1 MSLES
6 RRDHRTTEEMAE
18 DIDQYTEK
26 EFYFGIAYRY
36 DLCQRGFPCEI
47 EEHGVDNTGKL
58 IPGRLPNHNVDKMYH
73 FLNGMKSMLIEIK
86 TIPKYCNDKMTFKV
100 SALRQC
106 LKQGGHILVPKA
118 TRYYLFGRRSFER
131 MLERCDVV
139 TNIRSFGYKPCVVPS
154 MSMVNQMVYQEM
166 VIKKDWSPKAL
177 DYVRRMDHI
186 LFAERRTD
194 AKEYISA

>member
-1 MSLES
+1 MSFEE

-36 DLCQRGFPCEI
+36 DLCQRGFPCKI
-47 EEHGVDNTGKL
+47 EEHGVDNTGVL
-58 IPGRLPNHNVDKMYH
+58 IPGRLPNHNVDKIYH
-73 FLNGMKSMLIEIK
+73 FRNGMNSLLIEIK
-86 TIPKYCNDKMTFKV
+86 TIPKYCKNKMTFKV

-106 LKQGGHILVPKA
+106 LKQEGYILVPKA
-118 TRYYLFGRRSFER
+118 NRYYLFGSRSFKR
-131 MLERCDVV
+131 MLSRCDVV
-139 TNIRSFGYKPCVVPS
+139 TNLKQFGYKPCVVPS
-154 MSMVNQMVYQEM
+154 ISMINQMVYEEM

-186 LFAERRTD
+186 LFAERRTNGN
-194 AKEYISA
+194 EYIHA